1 MKVLFLNP
9 SRAGQGNIPINI
21 PLLISCARKHNH
33 TVTLFD
39 LSDYE
44 AFNDKSYE
52 DLFFKAC
59 PFDIPRVSQER
70 SLFYNG
76 SIDIGVG
83 LLTTNYVKDLYHTM
97 TVLRPDIVAVS
108 CLSVDFD
115 FIVEELRQLK
125 REFGFKVLFGGIHTI
140 LLTEE
145 VISNDICD
153 FVCTGEGE
161 VSFVQLLDAL
171 DQGSSLFDV
180 KGIWFKLNGEIHRNE
195 MNELTD
201 LSKLPTLDL
210 SDFDP
215 IHFYRPFDGKR
226 YKMVNYELSRGC
238 PFFCSYCVN
247 GTLKKKYA
255 GLGKYHRVKTV
266 GQAISELKSLVQN
279 YGFEF
284 VRFWDEDFTSISEQ
298 TLAEFAQRYKKEIDL
313 PFIVYAR
320 VETVTVKK
328 VELLRDMGC
337 RTFAMGI
344 ECGNEFIRKNVL
356 NRHMT
361 NETIRSKFSMVKS
374 YGIRVSAYNMIGLPL
389 ESRDS
394 IFDTIELN
402 RDVKADSF
410 SVTLLEPY
418 RGTPVRELCEKEGM
432 NRQSRTAYNK
442 IQFVPRGMTEKEL
455 QGLFR
460 TFKFYVKSDKVDW
473 SVIQQAETD
482 DVVYERLLKGSESD
496 NT

>member
-1 MKVLFLNP
+1 
-9 SRAGQGNIPINI
+9 
-21 PLLISCARKHNH
+21 
-33 TVTLFD
+33 
-39 LSDYE
+39 
-44 AFNDKSYE
+44 
-52 DLFFKAC
+52 
-59 PFDIPRVSQER
+59 
-70 SLFYNG
+70 
-76 SIDIGVG
+76 
-83 LLTTNYVKDLYHTM
+83 
-97 TVLRPDIVAVS
+97 
-108 CLSVDFD
+108 
-115 FIVEELRQLK
+115 
-125 REFGFKVLFGGIHTI
+125 
-140 LLTEE
+140 
-145 VISNDICD
+145 
-153 FVCTGEGE
+153 
-161 VSFVQLLDAL
+161 
-171 DQGSSLFDV
+171 
-180 KGIWFKLNGEIHRNE
+180 
-195 MNELTD
+195 
-201 LSKLPTLDL
+201 
-210 SDFDP
+210 
-215 IHFYRPFDGKR
+215 
-226 YKMVNYELSRGC
+226 
-238 PFFCSYCVN
+238 
-247 GTLKKKYA
+247 
-255 GLGKYHRVKTV
+255 
-266 GQAISELKSLVQN
+266 
-279 YGFEF
+279 
-284 VRFWDEDFTSISEQ
+284 
-298 TLAEFAQRYKKEIDL
+298 
-313 PFIVYAR
+313 
-320 VETVTVKK
+320 
-328 VELLRDMGC
+328 
-337 RTFAMGI
+337 MGI